1 MTIRKH
7 MFTQVTQ
14 ASARAIGCTFAS
26 TSARILI
33 CALAIAFAMT
43 GAANA
48 STLAADSAQVEAARH
63 LALGNTLYEQGQF
76 EKAVAEYTEA
86 ARLGN
91 AEAQFDLGYAYYNG
105 EGAEKDY
112 AKAARWFKRSASQRF
127 AKAEFNLAY
136 CYMNGRGVPRDYDK
150 ALIYLTKAAAGGF
163 QMAQMT
169 LADCYAGG
177 ILVEQNA
184 EESKMWRE
192 MAEGKTTA
200 PQAEQPAEPKA
211 KAPVQKPDAPAVKQ
225 PETPAVGEDGIL
237 AEGVSPQDM
246 LFDIDLGGDKPLVER
261 KKPTPATPKADTPKA
276 VNPDVTRNDH
286 VAKDSVA
293 APRPA
298 IVLTKDGIVKPRED
312 VAAAPAKDST
322 LAMADTTRHAPTV
335 AETDAKKAPVVRI
348 LYPEDQS
355 LFHTDN
361 VKVKYQLLTYG
372 YQGPTQVNVLVDG
385 VKQPDSRAVKQANT
399 VEVDLPNR
407 DCTVMLYAQNANGNS
422 EPVSIRLIRE
432 NVAQVDLPKLFVVA
446 VGVGK
451 YDNEKLPNLKLTC
464 KDAQDFANVA
474 AKKKGQPFS
483 DVQVK
488 VLCDEEAT
496 RSDLFEAMEWMAQEA
511 SPNDLCIFFFA
522 GHGYRDEKDRFYFM
536 PYHGRI
542 DQLYD
547 CFSATDF
554 KNAADDINSK
564 LVIFVD
570 ACYSGGLLSGQR
582 SAAATHFIEQLRRT
596 KNGMLLYAS
605 SASDTK
611 SNEDP
616 TWGNGAFTKALIEA
630 FNGAAKQ
637 ATDEGL
643 STQQLEMYLYKEVRK
658 TTNFK
663 QSPVFMNPNGME
675 HFNIFTYEN

>member
-1 MTIRKH
+1 MTRRKK
-7 MFTQVTQ
+7 MFTRVTHT
-14 ASARAIGCTFAS
+14 ALSA
-26 TSARILI
+26 ILF
-33 CALAIAFAMT
+33 AFALT
-43 GAANA
+43 STAHA
-48 STLAADSAQVEAARH
+48 SVLDADSAQVAAARH
-63 LALGNTLYEQGQF
+63 LAQGNTLYEQGQF
-76 EKAVAEYTEA
+76 EKAVAEYAEA

-105 EGAEKDY
+105 EGTEKDY
-112 AKAARWFKRSASQRF
+112 ATAARWFKRSASQRF

-163 QMAQMT
+163 QMAQIT
-169 LADCYAGG
+169 LADCYADG

-192 MAEGKTTA
+192 MAEGKTA
-200 PQAEQPAEPKA
+200 SPKAGQPVAKQAEV
-211 KAPVQKPDAPAVKQ
+211 PVEQKPETPSEKQ
-225 PETPAVGEDGIL
+225 PEAPIQQQSETPAIGDNGVLD
-237 AEGVSPQDM
+237 EGVSPQDM
-246 LFDIDLGGDKPLVER
+246 VFDIDLGGDKPLVER
-261 KKPTPATPKADTPKA
+261 KQSTPVAPKAVTPKADNSQA
-276 VNPDVTRNDH
+276 
-286 VAKDSVA
+286 AQDSAA

-298 IVLTKDGIVKPRED
+298 IVLTKDGIVKPREE
-312 VAAAPAKDST
+312 VAAVPDKDSI
-322 LAMADTTRHAPTV
+322 LAVTDTTRHNPVVTEA
-335 AETDAKKAPVVRI
+335 DAKKAPVVRI

-372 YQGPTQVNVLVDG
+372 FQGPTQVNVLVDG
-385 VKQPDSRAVKQANT
+385 VKQPDSRAVRQANT

-407 DCTVMLYAQNANGNS
+407 DCTVMLFAQNANGNS

-464 KDAQDFANVA
+464 KDAQDFATAV
-474 AKKKGQPFS
+474 AKKKGKPFS

-496 RSDLFEAMEWMAQEA
+496 RGDLFEAMEWMAQEA
-511 SPNDLCIFFFA
+511 SPHDLCIFFFA
-522 GHGYRDEKDRFYFM
+522 GHGFRDEKDRFYFM
-536 PYHGRI
+536 PYHGRV

-570 ACYSGGLLSGQR
+570 ACYSGGLFSGQR

-596 KNGMLLYAS
+596 KNGMMLYAS

-616 TWGNGAFTKALIEA
+616 TWGNGAFTKALVEA

>member
-1 MTIRKH
+1 MTRRKK
-7 MFTQVTQ
+7 MFTRVTHT
-14 ASARAIGCTFAS
+14 ALSA
-26 TSARILI
+26 ILF
-33 CALAIAFAMT
+33 AFALT
-43 GAANA
+43 STAHA
-48 STLAADSAQVEAARH
+48 SVLDADSAQVAAARH
-63 LALGNTLYEQGQF
+63 LAQGNTLYEQGQF
-76 EKAVAEYTEA
+76 EKAVAEYAEA

-105 EGAEKDY
+105 EGTEKDY
-112 AKAARWFKRSASQRF
+112 ATAARWFKRSASQRF

-163 QMAQMT
+163 QMAQIT
-169 LADCYAGG
+169 LADCYADG

-192 MAEGKTTA
+192 MAEGKTA
-200 PQAEQPAEPKA
+200 SPKAGQPVAKQAEV
-211 KAPVQKPDAPAVKQ
+211 PVEQKPETPSEKQ
-225 PETPAVGEDGIL
+225 PEAPIQQQSETPAIGDNGVLD
-237 AEGVSPQDM
+237 EGVSPQDM
-246 LFDIDLGGDKPLVER
+246 VFDIDLGGDKPLVER
-261 KKPTPATPKADTPKA
+261 KRAAPAAPEAVTPRADNSQA
-276 VNPDVTRNDH
+276 AH
-286 VAKDSVA
+286 DSAA

-298 IVLTKDGIVKPRED
+298 IVLTKDGIVKPREE
-312 VAAAPAKDST
+312 VATVPDKDSI
-322 LAMADTTRHAPTV
+322 LAVADTTRHNPVV
-335 AETDAKKAPVVRI
+335 AEADAKKAPVVRI

-372 YQGPTQVNVLVDG
+372 FQGPTQVNVLVDG
-385 VKQPDSRAVKQANT
+385 VKQPDSRAVRQANT

-407 DCTVMLYAQNANGNS
+407 DCTVMIYAQNANGNS

-522 GHGYRDEKDRFYFM
+522 GHGYRDEKDRFYSM

-554 KNAADDINSK
+554 KNAAADINSK

-582 SAAATHFIEQLRRT
+582 PAAATPCIEPLRRT
-596 KNGMLLYAS
+596 QNGILPSAS